1 MNKLNTQ
8 HFLNKLKMY
17 NRWWLLVI
25 IRKICSPMCFNMK
38 ILWLT
43 LQHKN
48 VLGIFRSYLI
58 FKIQL
63 NKKPVLLSCI
73 KMSAGL
79 ESIIINGI
87 NSGINL
93 EFTTNRMD
101 SGWLK
106 SAKIQYIHILKILS
120 EISNLKLVNF
130 LPKRASIPY

>member
-1 MNKLNTQ
+1 MNKRNTR

-17 NRWWLLVI
+17 IRWWLLVI
-25 IRKICSPMCFNMK
+25 IRKICSHTCFNMK

-48 VLGIFRSYLI
+48 VLGIFKSYLI

-63 NKKPVLLSCI
+63 NKKHVLLSCI

-93 EFTTNRMD
+93 EFTTNLMD
-101 SGWLK
+101 FGWLK
-106 SAKIQYIHILKILS
+106 SAKIQFLLTLKILS
-120 EISNLKLVNF
+120 EISNLKLANF
-130 LPKRASIPY
+130 QPKRDSIPY

>member
-1 MNKLNTQ
+1 MNKRNTR
-8 HFLNKLKMY
+8 HFLNKFKMCI
-17 NRWWLLVI
+17 RWWLLVI
-25 IRKICSPMCFNMK
+25 IRKICSPTCFNMK

-48 VLGIFRSYLI
+48 VLEIFRSYLI

-63 NKKPVLLSCI
+63 NKKHVLLSCI

-79 ESIIINGI
+79 ESIIFNGI

-106 SAKIQYIHILKILS
+106 SAKIQYILILKIRS
-120 EISNLKLVNF
+120 EISNLKLANF
-130 LPKRASIPY
+130 LPKQASIPY